1 MDWKTKKS
9 KKIEKNV
16 WNWEEEYFCLQAF
29 HFGALTE
36 EQRNAAEVQNDKV
49 KSVSSSQ
56 RWLTYK
62 MKAKRTREY
71 KEMCICENI

>member
-1 MDWKTKKS
+1 MDW
-9 KKIEKNV
+9 KIEKNG
-16 WNWEEEYFCLQAF
+16 WNWEEEYFRLHAF
-29 HFGALTE
+29 HFAALTE

-62 MKAKRTREY
+62 MKAERTREY
-71 KEMCICENI
+71 KEMCTCVSENI